1 MVKTVIIHILLLFS
15 FHGLNKKEKRKNER
29 KIFNLDFIS
38 ALIIFDQIY
47 NKYLFVV
54 CFFLKKTLIEV
65 INFF

>member
-1 MVKTVIIHILLLFS
+1 MDSTKK
-15 FHGLNKKEKRKNER
+15 KKEKMKE
-29 KIFNLDFIS
+29 KFSIWIFIS

-54 CFFLKKTLIEV
+54 WFFLKKTLIEV